1 MFSQKTIEKVTRRV
15 WEILREHS
23 IPLDKDNPGTGLYA
37 KVYVNDTDASFAS
50 DANDICTYKPGNV
63 IVVSLPEG
71 AGNTGCREEITAYFE
86 NMAQVCGCKVRSTA
100 EIICLCNNA

>member
-1 MFSQKTIEKVTRRV
+1 MFSQKTIKEVTYEV
-15 WEILREHS
+15 GKLLSKHS
-23 IPLDKDNPGTGLYA
+23 IPFDKDNPGTGLYA
-37 KVYVNDTDASFAS
+37 KVYVNDTEASFAS